1 MSDTLTMKLPGKSEN
16 EPSFEEA
23 LASLEAL
30 VEKLE
35 SPNTPLEKVI
45 ASFTEGQKLLKV
57 CQKRLQEAELVL
69 EKAGESEK

>member
-1 MSDTLTMKLPGKSEN
+1 MKLPHSANKDGK
-16 EPSFEEA
+16 EPAFEEA

-35 SPNTPLEKVI
+35 SPDTPLEAVI

-57 CQKRLQEAELVL
+57 CQKRLHEAELVL
-69 EKAGESEK
+69 EKADESK